1 MEYLPPLRGDLVDFA
16 GKGKYRAPEFTWFNT
31 IGPTAIKF
39 LNSDK
44 LGKQYENNIFVGD
57 FNNGNL
63 YRFKLNQERT
73 GLSLEG
79 PLADKIANNIYERE
93 QAVFAHGFGG
103 ITDLQVGP
111 DGYLYILSIGEGKIF
126 RIVPVGH

>member
-1 MEYLPPLRGDLVDFA
+1 M
-16 GKGKYRAPEFTWFNT
+16 
-31 IGPTAIKF
+31 
-39 LNSDK
+39 
-44 LGKQYENNIFVGD
+44 GKQYENDIFVGD
-57 FNNGNL
+57 FNNGNI

-103 ITDLQVGP
+103 DHRFTGRP
-111 DGYLYILSIGEGKIF
+111 DGYLYILSNGEKNIQ
-126 RIVPVGH
+126 IVPIGH